1 MDKNV
6 EAQRV
11 ANKYLEIE
19 ISDFKIQLQSDSK
32 SIIQGIKEV
41 FLVELE
47 ILEQCFT
54 NRDYSHI
61 DKIIND
67 LLPAEF
73 KLNTKHSAYKTLRY
87 EFFQARIK
95 AAQEMMEMC
104 EGPHS
109 YDFKG
114 EDIDLVASL
123 IKFFD
128 RAPAVDKWKGQKQK
142 KTQILVNELATEIRS
157 KCSRTGVT
165 QLAAE
170 ISDMDKMKSSENPIK
185 YETIRKDYLDDFKN

>member
-6 EAQRV
+6 EAQRI

-32 SIIQGIKEV
+32 SIIQGVKEG

-54 NRDYSHI
+54 SRDYSHI

-87 EFFQARIK
+87 EFFQARFK

-104 EGPHS
+104 NGLCS
-109 YDFKG
+109 YEFKG
-114 EDIDLVASL
+114 EDIDLTTSL
-123 IKFFD
+123 IKFF
-128 RAPAVDKWKGQKQK
+128 AKPPSTDKWNPGSIQMKNQV
-142 KTQILVNELATEIRS
+142 LVNELGRKIREQS
-157 KCSRTGVT
+157 PRTNKT
-165 QLAAE
+165 NLSEWIADD
-170 ISDMDKMKSSENPIK
+170 SKMKNSEK
-185 YETIRKDYLDDFKN
+185 SLKSETIRKDYLDDF